1 MEFEKLKLTRQFLN
15 AIEEL
20 NYSVPTDIQSQAIP
34 TILAGRDLI
43 GIAQTGTGKTA
54 AYLLPLMQV
63 LKYAQGDEPRAL
75 ILVPTKELAIQVHEA
90 ATQFSKFTD
99 LRTLLLIGGM
109 GPREQIK
116 QLESGCDLIVST
128 PGRFLELYAK
138 GSLVVKKIKHLVL
151 DECDR
156 LMDMGFWPQ
165 LRRMQ
170 ETMPQKKQLLLFS
183 ATFPQAVKNIA
194 DNFMLFPEIVEVTP
208 QATPAVTVDHCLY
221 EVPNFRTKLELLVH
235 ILHHPDATRVM
246 VFVKTRER
254 ASQVNAYLQRLELG
268 RILLLN
274 ANKSQSARTAALDS
288 FRAGDAKI
296 LVTTDI
302 SARGIDVD
310 DVSHVIN
317 LSVPSHHEDYVHRIG
332 RTGRAGKSGVAIT
345 MADVSELDQLNRI
358 EELIR
363 MKVRRESIPTDVFI
377 HPTSREERQEQLR
390 ELDRQRRRMDP
401 TFKGAFH
408 EKKFKKERNS
418 KILSKQKSRK

>member
-1 MEFEKLKLTRQFLN
+1 MGFDQLKLTRQFLN
-15 AIEEL
+15 AVEDL
-20 NYSVPTDIQSQAIP
+20 NYMAPTAIQLEAIP
-34 TILAGRDLI
+34 TILSGRDLI

-54 AYLLPLMQV
+54 AYLLPILQQ
-63 LKYAQGDEPRAL
+63 LKFAQGNDSRAL
-75 ILVPTKELAIQVHEA
+75 ILVPTKELAIQVHDA
-90 ATQFSKFTD
+90 ALQLSRYTD

-116 QLESGCDLIVST
+116 KIEDGCDIIVST

-138 GSLVVKKIKHLVL
+138 GVLIVKRIKHLVL

-183 ATFPQAVKNIA
+183 ATFPPTVKNIA
-194 DNFMLFPEIVEVTP
+194 DNFMLFPEIIEITP
-208 QATPAVTVDHCLY
+208 QATPAITVDHSLY
-221 EVPNFRTKLELLVH
+221 ELPNFRTKLELL
-235 ILHHPDATRVM
+235 LHTLKDPTTTKVM
-246 VFVKTRER
+246 VFVKTREK
-254 ASQVNAYLQRLELG
+254 ASQVFAYLQRTEIG
-268 RILLLN
+268 KILLLN
-274 ANKSQSARTAALDS
+274 ANKSQSARTAALES
-288 FRAGDAKI
+288 FRTGEARL

-310 DVSHVIN
+310 NISHVIN
-317 LSVPSHHEDYVHRIG
+317 LNVPSHHEDYVHRIG
-332 RTGRAGKSGVAIT
+332 RTGRAGKSGIAIT
-345 MADVSELDQLNRI
+345 MADVSEMDQLKRI

-363 MKVRRESIPTDVFI
+363 MTIKRAPLPPDLIV

-390 ELDRQRRRMDP
+390 ELDRQRRRKDP

-408 EKKFKKERNS
+408 EKKFKATKPD
-418 KILSKQKSRK
+418 RKVKTRKK

>member
-1 MEFEKLKLTRQFLN
+1 M
-15 AIEEL
+15 
-20 NYSVPTDIQSQAIP
+20 NYSVPTEIQKQAIP
-34 TILAGRDLI
+34 TILSGRDLI

-54 AYLLPLMQV
+54 AYLLPLLQC
-63 LKYAQGDEPRAL
+63 LKYAQGTDSRAL

-90 ATQFSKFTD
+90 AIQFSKYTD

-116 QLESGCDLIVST
+116 HLEAGCDMIVST
-128 PGRFLELYAK
+128 PGRFLELYGK
-138 GSLVVKKIKHLVL
+138 GNLVVKKIKHLVL

-183 ATFPQAVKNIA
+183 ATFPQTVRNIA
-194 DNFMLFPEIVEVTP
+194 DNFMLFPEIIEITP

-221 EVPNFRTKLELLVH
+221 EVPNFRTKLELLVYH
-235 ILHHPDATRVM
+235 LQHPDASRVM
-246 VFVKTRER
+246 VFVKTREK

-268 RILLLN
+268 KILLLN
-274 ANKSQSARTAALDS
+274 ANKSQSARTAALES
-288 FRAGDAKI
+288 FRAGEAKI

-302 SARGIDVD
+302 SARGIDVE

-332 RTGRAGKSGVAIT
+332 RTGRAGKSGIAIT
-345 MADVSELDQLNRI
+345 MADISEIDQLNRI

-363 MKVRRESIPTDVFI
+363 MKVRRENIPSNVVI

-390 ELDRQRRRMDP
+390 ELDRQRRRNDP

-408 EKKFKKERNS
+408 EKKFKKTLASRPS
-418 KILSKQKSRK
+418 KKSRK

>member
-15 AIEEL
+15 AIADL
-20 NYSVPTDIQSQAIP
+20 NYSIPTDIQQKAIP

-54 AYLLPLMQV
+54 AYLLPLMQL
-63 LKYAQGDEPRAL
+63 LKFAQGVESRAL

-90 ATQFSKFTD
+90 AMHLSKYTD

-116 QLESGCDLIVST
+116 QLASGCDLIVST

-138 GSLVVKKIKHLVL
+138 GDLAVKKIKHLVL

-183 ATFPQAVKNIA
+183 ATFPQTVRNIA
-194 DNFMLFPEIVEVTP
+194 DNFMLFPEIIEITP

-221 EVPNFRTKLELLVH
+221 EVPNFRSKLELLVH
-235 ILHHPDATRVM
+235 LLQHPEASRVM

-254 ASQVNAYLQRLELG
+254 ASQVNAYLQRLEFG
-268 RILLLN
+268 KILLLN
-274 ANKSQSARTAALDS
+274 ANKSQSARTEALES

-302 SARGIDVD
+302 SARGIDVE

-345 MADVSELDQLNRI
+345 MADVSEMDQLNRI
-358 EELIR
+358 EDLIR
-363 MKVRRESIPTDVFI
+363 MKVRRESIPNDVTI

-390 ELDRQRRRMDP
+390 ELDRQRRRNDP

-408 EKKFKKERNS
+408 EKKFKKTTPSN
-418 KILSKQKSRK
+418 KPHKKSGK

>member
-1 MEFEKLKLTRQFLN
+1 MDFEKLKLTRQFLN
-15 AIEEL
+15 AIDDL
-20 NYSVPTDIQSQAIP
+20 NYSVPTDIQVYSIP
-34 TILAGRDLI
+34 TVLAGRDLI

-54 AYLLPLMQV
+54 AYLLPLMQL
-63 LKYAQGDEPRAL
+63 LKFAQGTEPRAL

-90 ATQFSKFTD
+90 AIQFSKYTD
-99 LRTLLLIGGM
+99 LRILLLIGGM

-116 QLESGCDLIVST
+116 QLDAGCDLIVST
-128 PGRFLELYAK
+128 PGRFLELYGK
-138 GSLVVKKIKHLVL
+138 GSLVVRKIKHLVL

-165 LRRMQ
+165 LRSMQ

-183 ATFPQAVKNIA
+183 ATFPQTVRNIA
-194 DNFMLFPEIVEVTP
+194 DNFMLFPEIIEITP

-221 EVPNFRTKLELLVH
+221 EVPNFRTKLELLVYH
-235 ILHHPDATRVM
+235 LQHSEASRVM

-268 RILLLN
+268 KILLLN
-274 ANKSQSARTAALDS
+274 ANKSQSARTAALES

-302 SARGIDVD
+302 SARGIDVE

-317 LSVPSHHEDYVHRIG
+317 LNVPSHHEDYVHRIG

-345 MADVSELDQLNRI
+345 MADISEMDQLNRI
-358 EELIR
+358 EDLIR
-363 MKVRRESIPTDVFI
+363 MKVRRVGIPEAVII
-377 HPTSREERQEQLR
+377 HPTSRDERQEQLR
-390 ELDRQRRRMDP
+390 ELDRQRRRNDP

-408 EKKFKKERNS
+408 EKKFKKTESSNRPQ
-418 KILSKQKSRK
+418 KKSRR